1 MDYPVNAGKVPV
13 TALPG
18 SSYFDSADSF
28 AMIRGGHVDVAIM
41 GGLQVDQQAN
51 LANWAAPGRP
61 LLGVGGA
68 MDLAEGAKRLIV
80 TMTHTDKDGRP
91 KLVAQCDL
99 PLTAAQAVDLL
110 ITELGVFEF
119 SKGKLILIELMPGS
133 SLEEIRAR
141 TSASFQIALRE
152 RPGG

>member
-1 MDYPVNAGKVPV
+1 
-13 TALPG
+13 
-18 SSYFDSADSF
+18 
-28 AMIRGGHVDVAIM
+28 
-41 GGLQVDQQAN
+41 
-51 LANWAAPGRP
+51 
-61 LLGVGGA
+61 
-68 MDLAEGAKRLIV
+68 MDLAQGAKRLII
-80 TMTHTDKDGRP
+80 TMTQTDKDGRP
-91 KLVAQCDL
+91 KLVPQCDL

>member
-28 AMIRGGHVDVAIM
+28 AMIRGGHVDVAVM
-41 GGLQVDQQAN
+41 GGLQVDEQAN

-68 MDLAEGAKRLIV
+68 MDLAEGAKRLII

-91 KLVAQCDL
+91 KLVPQCDL

-110 ITELGVFEF
+110 ITELGVFEW
-119 SKGKLILIELMPGS
+119 STGKLTLIEVMPGS

-141 TSASFQIALRE
+141 TSANFQIALRE